1 MWPGV
6 EPQRGQ
12 YNATYINVMKQLV
25 ETLQRYDIFV
35 LLDCHQD
42 LLSPKFCGEGV
53 PDFAAI
59 VGTVIFPLKGNN
71 THSPLPT
78 LKLLQKNIK
87 YDYSDIL
94 ILIRPFNA

>member
-1 MWPGV
+1 MMWPGV

-12 YNATYINVMKQLV
+12 YNMTYINVMKQLI

-59 VGTVIFPLKGNN
+59 VGTFSFFGNFELNFFFWSLHELKFN
-71 THSPLPT
+71 SI
-78 LKLLQKNIK
+78 LL
-87 YDYSDIL
+87 
-94 ILIRPFNA
+94 